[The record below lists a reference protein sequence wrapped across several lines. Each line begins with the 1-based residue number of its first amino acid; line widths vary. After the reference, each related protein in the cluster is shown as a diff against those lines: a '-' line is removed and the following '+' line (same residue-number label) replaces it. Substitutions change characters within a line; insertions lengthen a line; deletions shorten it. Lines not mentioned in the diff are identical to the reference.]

1 MAKQEPSKPIYGTKV
16 EGLDR
21 MIPMR
26 DGTRLAVDIYLPDAK
41 GRFPTL
47 LGIAPHNK
55 FLQEGRKSAMPAGTS
70 RPWAPL
76 WCGPAEGGDTT
87 FLTSRGYA
95 HVIGNLRGFGN
106 SDPGDPFT
114 DEARNDLYD
123 LIEWIAQQPWCD
135 GNVGMIGISW
145 FGRKQLIAA
154 MKKPPHL
161 KAIFPLD
168 PCWFSFRDMYP
179 GGMIHAML
187 FHLGKFSAELA
198 HEVKLTPEEEKCW
211 KEAFNNPDYRMYR
224 PFLMFSNEGKAGRT
238 FL

>member
-16 EGLDR
+16 EGLDM

-26 DGTRLAVDIYLPDAK
+26 DGTRLAVDVYLPDAK
-41 GRFPTL
+41 GRFPAL

-55 FLQEGRKSAMPAGTS
+55 FLQRPEVSDACRNQPA
-70 RPWAPL
+70 WAPL

-106 SDPGDPFT
+106 SDPGNPFT

-161 KAIFPLD
+161 KAIFPYD

-187 FHLGKFSAELA
+187 FHLGKFSAEIA

-211 KEAFNNPDYRMYR
+211 KEAFNNPDYRMYTR
-224 PFLMFSNEGKAGRT
+224 HFQCPRTKGKAGRT
-238 FL
+238 LL